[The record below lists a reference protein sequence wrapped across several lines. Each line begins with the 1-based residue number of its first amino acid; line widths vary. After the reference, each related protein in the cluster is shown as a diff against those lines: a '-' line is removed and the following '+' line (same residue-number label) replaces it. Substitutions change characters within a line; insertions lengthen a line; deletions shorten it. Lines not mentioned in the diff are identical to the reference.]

1 MLKVFVVLFL
11 FALYPLGT
19 LHASALTLQ
28 KPNIYKDQN
37 ISGWMMSEKLDGIRG
52 YWDGKVLL
60 SRQNKPI
67 NAPEWFIKELPPFA
81 LDGELWTKR
90 GDFENIQSIVMDD
103 VPSEKWREITYN
115 IFEVPNAEG
124 NFTQRLQKAQEYI
137 TTHKLLDPEGALH
150 LRVVEQKICHNSRE
164 LKTFLHEVVKKRG
177 EGVVIKDGSLGYF
190 DGRSDSVLKVKLAQ
204 DMEGKVVG
212 YKKGVGKNSGLMGSL
227 EVELEDGKHF
237 FIGGGFTQESRKN
250 PPALGTIVT
259 FKYFGF
265 TKSGKPRF
273 ASFMHVRKD

>member
-1 MLKVFVVLFL
+1 MIRLFAVLFL
-11 FALYPLGT
+11 FV
-19 LHASALTLQ
+19 LHVSAFTLQ
-28 KPNIYKDQN
+28 KPNIYTDQN

-52 YWDGKVLL
+52 YWDGKQLL

-67 NAPEWFIKELPPFA
+67 NAPKWFTQDLPPFA

-103 VPSEKWREITYN
+103 KPSEKWREITYN

-124 NFTQRLQKAQEYI
+124 NFTQRLQKAQDYI
-137 TTHKLLDPEGALH
+137 DAHH
-150 LRVVEQKICHNSRE
+150 LYHVRIVEQKICHNSKE
-164 LKTFLHEVVKKRG
+164 LKVFLHEVVKKRG
-177 EGVVIKDGSLGYF
+177 EGAVIKDGSRAYF

-204 DMEGKVVG
+204 DMEGKVIG

-227 EVELEDGKHF
+227 EVELENGTHL
-237 FIGGGFTQESRKN
+237 FIGSGFSQENRKN
-250 PPALGTIVT
+250 PPVLGSIIT

-273 ASFMHVRKD
+273 ASFMRVRKD

>member
-1 MLKVFVVLFL
+1 MFKVFAVLFL
-11 FALYPLGT
+11 FAL
-19 LHASALTLQ
+19 HVSALTLQ

-52 YWDGKVLL
+52 YWDGKQLL

-67 NAPEWFIKELPPFA
+67 NAPKWFTQDLPPFT
-81 LDGELWTKR
+81 LDGELWTSR

-103 VPSEKWREITYN
+103 EPSEKWREITYN

-124 NFTQRLQKAQEYI
+124 NFTQRLQKVQEYI
-137 TTHKLLDPEGALH
+137 GAHHLTHVK
-150 LRVVEQKICHNSRE
+150 VVEQKICHDKKE
-164 LKTFLHEVVKKRG
+164 LKAFLSEIVKKRG
-177 EGVVIKDGSLGYF
+177 EGAIIKDGSRGYF
-190 DGRSDSVLKVKLAQ
+190 DGRSDFVLKVKLSQ

-227 EVELEDGKHF
+227 EVELEDGKHL
-237 FIGGGFTQESRKN
+237 FIGGGFSQESRKN
-250 PPALGTIVT
+250 PPSLGSIVT